1 MTRKPL
7 ALSNWKMAM
16 TIVESRAFV
25 RDFEVIAGDLLD
37 RVDVVICP
45 PFTALWPVA
54 QVLRDSRVQLGG
66 QNIAPTADPAR
77 TGEIS
82 AALLADVGCR
92 WVMLGHWEVRRHL
105 GDDDAAVNRKVHLAL
120 DVGLAPI
127 LLIGEAHDDQAP
139 LADALER
146 QLARVLAGCQAEQVG
161 TMAFIYE
168 PEATI
173 GVAAPASPDHV
184 ATGCR
189 FIRDWLRVR
198 WGDAVAKSVRIIY
211 GGSVAAEY
219 AADLLACPDVDGL
232 GATRHGRDAA
242 TFAEIVRLIV
252 TTRSSDRIL
261 QVSPS
266 SPEFPILTGTQGNS

>member
-16 TIVESRAFV
+16 MIVESRAFV
-25 RDFEVIAGDLLD
+25 RDFETIVGDLLD

-54 QVLRDSRVQLGG
+54 QVLRGSRIQLGG
-66 QNIAPTADPAR
+66 QNIAPTADLAR

-105 GDDDAAVNRKVHLAL
+105 GDDDTTVNRKVHLAL
-120 DVGLAPI
+120 DAGLTPI
-127 LLIGEAHDDQAP
+127 LLIGEARDDQAP

-146 QLARVLAGCQAEQVG
+146 QLEHVLAGCRAEQVE

-168 PEATI
+168 PEAAI
-173 GVAAPASPDHV
+173 GVAASASPEHV
-184 ATGCR
+184 ATGCG
-189 FIRDWLRVR
+189 FIRGWLREH
-198 WGDAVAKSVRIIY
+198 WGVAVAERVRIIY
-211 GGSVAAEY
+211 GGSVAPAY
-219 AADLLACPDVDGL
+219 AADLLSCPDVDGL
-232 GATRHGRDAA
+232 AATRRGRDAT
-242 TFAEIVRLIV
+242 TFAEIVRLIARMR
-252 TTRSSDRIL
+252 T
-261 QVSPS
+261 P
-266 SPEFPILTGTQGNS
+266 